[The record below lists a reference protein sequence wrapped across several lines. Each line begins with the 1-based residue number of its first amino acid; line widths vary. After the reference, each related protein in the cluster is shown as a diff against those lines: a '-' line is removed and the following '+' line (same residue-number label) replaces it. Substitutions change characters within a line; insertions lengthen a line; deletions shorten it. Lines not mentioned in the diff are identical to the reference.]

1 MLSDGHIAR
10 RSLTSNPSPPR
21 PLRGA
26 DGQAV
31 AHLHY
36 RWATARFVF
45 SQSGKKEKRL
55 YFHLIFDLFKIF
67 CNKDYNYYIKT

>member
-10 RSLTSNPSPPR
+10 RSLTSNP
-21 PLRGA
+21 
-26 DGQAV
+26 
-31 AHLHY
+31 
-36 RWATARFVF
+36 RFVF
-45 SQSGKKEKRL
+45 SQSGKKEKRP